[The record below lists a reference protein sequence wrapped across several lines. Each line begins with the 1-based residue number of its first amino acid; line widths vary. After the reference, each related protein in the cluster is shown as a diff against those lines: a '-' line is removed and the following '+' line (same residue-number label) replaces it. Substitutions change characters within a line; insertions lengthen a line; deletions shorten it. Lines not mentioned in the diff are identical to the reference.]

1 MGLPEAQKAR
11 RAAAR
16 WLTVSTR
23 DLEEGLK
30 QADEVGPASEDRL
43 VLRRKLQALLK
54 EFEPLLETWC
64 VAQGNVEEAIVDDEA
79 LDKDIDAS
87 FAFKRSVL
95 TTRNAAQSW
104 IERLS
109 PPNAQFDDFLWDQ
122 ANARQAFGSPN

>member
-23 DLEEGLK
+23 DLEEALK
-30 QADEVGPASEDRL
+30 QADE
-43 VLRRKLQALLK
+43 
-54 EFEPLLETWC
+54 
-64 VAQGNVEEAIVDDEA
+64 GNVEEAIVDDEA

-109 PPNAQFDDFLWDQ
+109 PPNAQFDELSL
-122 ANARQAFGSPN
+122 GSSKRSTSVRLPKLTLPTFDGKRNLII